1 MTGGY
6 IMDRRMGNTQGLGG
20 IFVGLCAA
28 IGVPS
33 PIPLFLL
40 YTPLQ
45 NLERVKQYWTQQA
58 VPP

>member
-1 MTGGY
+1 
-6 IMDRRMGNTQGLGG
+6 MDRRMGNTQGLGG
-20 IFVGLCAA
+20 IFGLCAA

-45 NLERVKQYWTQQA
+45 NLERVKQYWTQQV